1 MKLYFFKP
9 PLPSSEPVQFSRY
22 ILFPL
27 KLMNFVLLLSIL
39 IVTVVCDENFT
50 TTTEFMRQNFVK
62 NDEAR
67 LIEDLLSTY
76 KARGAGLA
84 RPVKDS
90 NTRLTV
96 SVKFIINEFEGI
108 QDVTKRMRLAGI
120 LKLTWRDIYLGKPPP
135 SEG

>member
-84 RPVKDS
+84 RPVTNS
-90 NTRLTV
+90 NSRLTV

-135 SEG
+135 PGG

>member
-1 MKLYFFKP
+1 
-9 PLPSSEPVQFSRY
+9 
-22 ILFPL
+22 
-27 KLMNFVLLLSIL
+27 
-39 IVTVVCDENFT
+39 
-50 TTTEFMRQNFVK
+50 MRQNFVK

-84 RPVKDS
+84 RPVTNS
-90 NTRLTV
+90 NSRLTV

-135 SEG
+135 PGG